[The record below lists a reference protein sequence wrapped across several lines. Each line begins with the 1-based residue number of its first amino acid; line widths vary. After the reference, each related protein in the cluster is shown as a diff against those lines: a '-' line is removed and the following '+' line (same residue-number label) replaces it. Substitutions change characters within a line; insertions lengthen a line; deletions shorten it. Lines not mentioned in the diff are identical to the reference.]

1 MPGSTTSTLARQSW
15 AGLRAM
21 LVLTVLLGLLYPAL
35 VWGIGQVVA
44 RDQASGSLV
53 RVGGTVVGSSLLGQ
67 RWTGDE
73 WFHGRPSAGDYAG
86 DTSGGTNLSGSALT
100 EKVAQRAE
108 AAGLDASA
116 ARALPPDALTA
127 SASGL
132 DPDVSPAYAL
142 SQVERVAAARGLD
155 AARVRAL
162 VAQHTTGRQLGFLGQ
177 PRIDVLDLNLALAR
191 LSGSG
196 TR

>member
-1 MPGSTTSTLARQSW
+1 MSSSTTTLVRQSW

-67 RWTGDE
+67 QWTGDE
-73 WFHGRPSAGDYAG
+73 WFHGRPSAGDHAG
-86 DTSGGTNLSGSALT
+86 DTSGGSNLSGGALT
-100 EKVAQRAE
+100 DEVARRAS

-116 ARALPPDALTA
+116 VRALPPDALTA

-142 SQVERVAAARGLD
+142 SQVGRVAAARGLD
-155 AARVRAL
+155 PARVRTL
-162 VAQHTTGRQLGFLGQ
+162 VGEHTTGRQLGFLGQ
-177 PRIDVLDLNLALAR
+177 PRVDVLDLNLALAR
-191 LSGSG
+191 LAGPG

>member
-1 MPGSTTSTLARQSW
+1 MSSSTTTLARQSW
-15 AGLRAM
+15 AGLRAI
-21 LVLTVLLGLLYPAL
+21 LVLTIMLGVLYPAL
-35 VWGIGQVVA
+35 VWGIGQVLA
-44 RDQASGSLV
+44 PDQASGSLV
-53 RVGGTVVGSSLLGQ
+53 RVGGTVVGSSLLGPQ
-67 RWTGDE
+67 WVGDQ

-86 DTSGGTNLSGSALT
+86 DTSGGTNLSGAALT
-100 EKVAQRAE
+100 AEVADRAR

-142 SQVERVAAARGLD
+142 SQVERVAAARRLD

-162 VAQHTTGRQLGFLGQ
+162 VGEHTAGRQLGFLGQ
-177 PRIDVLDLNLALAR
+177 PRVDVLGLNVALAH
-191 LSGSG
+191 LS
-196 TR
+196 